1 MKFRQS
7 TYFRVLAFLTLV
19 LCAPMNV
26 LAAGPYVWC
35 VGPHD
40 HAVIES
46 KTTEAHHSGHHHDIT
61 DPMPARN
68 GSHDNED
75 DCIDLALG
83 QEGQL
88 NAFGVLLLVP
98 DLIELPQHLSSIF
111 APSSRICP
119 LTFGIHGPPEIGAF
133 PAQPL
138 IIQHAVILL
147 I

>member
-7 TYFRVLAFLTLV
+7 TYFRILAFLTLV

-26 LAAGPYVWC
+26 MAAGPYVWC
-35 VGPHD
+35 LGPHD

-61 DPMPARN
+61 DAIPARN
-68 GSHDNED
+68 GSHENED
-75 DCIDLALG
+75 DCLDLALG

-88 NAFGVLLLVP
+88 SAIDTALSVP
-98 DLIELPQHLSSIF
+98 DLIELPHFLSSQV
-111 APSSRICP
+111 APSSRFLP
-119 LTFGIHGPPEIGAF
+119 LTFGLHGPPEIGAF
-133 PAQPL
+133 PAQSL